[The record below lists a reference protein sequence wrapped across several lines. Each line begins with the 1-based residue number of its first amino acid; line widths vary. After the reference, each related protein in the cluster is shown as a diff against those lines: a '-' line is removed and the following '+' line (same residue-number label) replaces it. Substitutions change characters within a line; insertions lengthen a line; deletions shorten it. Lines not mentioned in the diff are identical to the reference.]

1 MSNRNSKRD
10 SQDVGALA
18 SALQQLKHN
27 FSRTVREKESMQQYC
42 EEMEK
47 TVESREEM
55 VGHLRSQNLLL
66 SRKLG
71 K

>member
-1 MSNRNSKRD
+1 MRPD
-10 SQDVGALA
+10 SQDVTSLA
-18 SALQQLKHN
+18 NALQQLKHN
-27 FSRTVREKESMQQYC
+27 FARTVKEKESMQSYC

-66 SRKLG
+66 SRRIG